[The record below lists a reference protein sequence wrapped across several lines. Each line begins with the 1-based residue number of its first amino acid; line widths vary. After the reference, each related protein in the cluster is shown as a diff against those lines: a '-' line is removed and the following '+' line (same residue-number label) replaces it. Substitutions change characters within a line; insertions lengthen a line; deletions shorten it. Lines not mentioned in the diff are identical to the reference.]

1 MQKRNASCG
10 LRNSDPNSKNGDKKS
25 KTDSPQ
31 FVMRSFVEAV
41 FLFLTFLAVLSRIE
55 PKLIFKNFS
64 LHIPVITFVNDEQ

>member
-1 MQKRNASCG
+1 
-10 LRNSDPNSKNGDKKS
+10 
-25 KTDSPQ
+25 
-31 FVMRSFVEAV
+31 MRSFVEAV